1 MVVGYARVS
10 TSDQRLDSQEDA
22 VRAAGAERIFADV
35 ITGSAR
41 HRPQLDRMLDQLR
54 IGDVVVVT
62 KYDRLARSLK
72 DLLEILEQIQEK
84 GAGFRSLAEDI
95 DTTTPAGRLVFHVFA
110 SIAQFERERIAER
123 TREGLEAARR
133 RGRVGGRPPAL
144 SPAQRAEVR
153 PMRDKENRPLP
164 EIAALFK
171 VSTKTIR
178 RVPTLPDA

>member
-1 MVVGYARVS
+1 M
-10 TSDQRLDSQEDA
+10 TDL
-22 VRAAGAERIFADV
+22 
-35 ITGSAR
+35 
-41 HRPQLDRMLDQLR
+41 
-54 IGDVVVVT
+54 
-62 KYDRLARSLK
+62 LK
-72 DLLEILEQIQEK
+72 DLLDIVEQIKAQ

-133 RGRVGGRPPAL
+133 RGRIGGRPHAL
-144 SPAQRAEVR
+144 SPAQKIEVKR
-153 PMRDKENRPLP
+153 MRDEELRPLP

-178 RVPTLPDA
+178 RVM

>member
-1 MVVGYARVS
+1 MILGYARVS
-10 TSDQRLDSQEDA
+10 TADQQLDSQRDA
-22 VRAAGAERIFADV
+22 LSTAGAERIFADT
-35 ITGSAR
+35 ITGTAR
-41 HRPQLDRMLDQLR
+41 TRPELDQLMR
-54 IGDVVVVT
+54 QLRPGDVVVVA

-72 DLLEILEQIQEK
+72 DLLDIVEQIKAQ
-84 GAGFRSLAEDI
+84 GAGFRSLVEDI

-133 RGRVGGRPPAL
+133 RGRIGGRPHAL
-144 SPAQRAEVR
+144 SPAQKIEVKR
-153 PMRDKENRPLP
+153 MRDEELRPLP

-178 RVPTLPDA
+178 RVM